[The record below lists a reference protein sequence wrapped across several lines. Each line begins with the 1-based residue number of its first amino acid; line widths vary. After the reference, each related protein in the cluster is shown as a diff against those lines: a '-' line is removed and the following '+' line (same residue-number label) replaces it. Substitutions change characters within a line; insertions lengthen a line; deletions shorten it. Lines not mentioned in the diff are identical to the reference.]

1 MENAVDAM
9 KMAFAMLV
17 FIVALSLAM
26 YSFTMVR
33 QTSDRIAQESDTKE
47 YYDRIS
53 LEETG
58 ETTGISSSA
67 LASSSRIVGVETVIP
82 TLYRYYKENYTVLFY
97 KGTGYDESTG
107 RFSNITP
114 MVLYYTE
121 TDDNYL
127 KNSSL
132 IYGTRGVFGFDIQD
146 EQIRREPWSATEETD
161 FSFIRAFINGTET
174 DKFYTSKRTSVS
186 GRNSFRNDN
195 DGMGP
200 YYTINFANSNDFKGL
215 IGKDLKFI
223 ERYGE
228 YNYNNV
234 ASNSGTPDYE
244 IDSSVTGS
252 VDVLENDEI
261 ITKRNQTTNKLIKK
275 EAVMSDT
282 VVTVIAIFLAAILMF
297 IFPLMSTADRTDD
310 ISTQA
315 VDTATTEFVDE
326 IRSTGKITQD
336 NYDNFVQ
343 TISSTGNS
351 FDVELEVQVLD
362 DNPGKKVTEA
372 EMTKVGEN
380 YYYSQYTSQ
389 ILDTVNSNGAMYL
402 KEGDIV
408 SVTVKN
414 TNRTIS
420 AILKDFIYRVTG
432 NNSASITAQHSGIV
446 NVNGK

>member
-67 LASSSRIVGVETVIP
+67 MASSSRIVGVETVIP

-174 DKFYTSKRTSVS
+174 DKFYTSKRTSVF

-261 ITKRNQTTNKLIKK
+261 ITKRNQTTKRVIQYILI
-275 EAVMSDT
+275 S
-282 VVTVIAIFLAAILMF
+282 
-297 IFPLMSTADRTDD
+297 
-310 ISTQA
+310 
-315 VDTATTEFVDE
+315 
-326 IRSTGKITQD
+326 
-336 NYDNFVQ
+336 
-343 TISSTGNS
+343 
-351 FDVELEVQVLD
+351 
-362 DNPGKKVTEA
+362 
-372 EMTKVGEN
+372 
-380 YYYSQYTSQ
+380 
-389 ILDTVNSNGAMYL
+389 
-402 KEGDIV
+402 
-408 SVTVKN
+408 
-414 TNRTIS
+414 
-420 AILKDFIYRVTG
+420 
-432 NNSASITAQHSGIV
+432 
-446 NVNGK
+446 